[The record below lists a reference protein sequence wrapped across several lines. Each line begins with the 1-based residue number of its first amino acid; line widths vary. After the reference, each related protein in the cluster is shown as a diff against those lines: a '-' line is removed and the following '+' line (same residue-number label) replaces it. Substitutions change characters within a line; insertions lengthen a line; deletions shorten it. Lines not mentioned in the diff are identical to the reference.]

1 MPHFIKKLW
10 QQPDLSRKLL
20 SGAVSC
26 NVNGLILKTN
36 NPNVFYSCTYLNLSF
51 PFLTNKSWPK
61 IMVSLF
67 CTYCTWTTSDGL
79 DDCWVCVVSVVTWLQ
94 PFCVFLCCFSVSSYD
109 DLIYWYERWT
119 SCVKTGSTI
128 VFEFCNKENLV
139 SKKHYEIF
147 PTVPCS
153 QIPLR
158 QLDLI
163 YDQLLGTWWWCTV
176 TWKVL
181 LFHFH
186 FFFFHRRFV
195 FL

>member
-1 MPHFIKKLW
+1 MSLLFNLMHPCKKKKKKSWPHTFKRLCNFIKLCNMMPHFIKKLW

-119 SCVKTGSTI
+119 SC
-128 VFEFCNKENLV
+128 
-139 SKKHYEIF
+139 
-147 PTVPCS
+147 
-153 QIPLR
+153 
-158 QLDLI
+158 
-163 YDQLLGTWWWCTV
+163 
-176 TWKVL
+176 
-181 LFHFH
+181 
-186 FFFFHRRFV
+186 
-195 FL
+195 